1 MCGWRGHWHA
11 GNGVHLMRNGR
22 RSRLAQRCPGPRV
35 GVWARTVW
43 ANTGQKVQAKGQRTR
58 AQRNHVLI
66 LNKNTQKVYAGH
78 GWRPVLS
85 GLDETAG
92 STAACRAANQRLQ
105 DRRRTKGAAL
115 VRRQSETRTG
125 AEPVLISGT
134 VPQRACGGIPVNSNV
149 AVMIGDVRSR
159 QGHGAEEVGIDST
172 G

>member
-58 AQRNHVLI
+58 AQRYHILI

-78 GWRPVLS
+78 CWRPVLS
-85 GLDETAG
+85 VLDGTAPPTG
-92 STAACRAANQRLQ
+92 DRPRRSTAACRAANSRLQ

-115 VRRQSETRTG
+115 VRQQSETRTG
-125 AEPVLISGT
+125 AEPVLLSGT
-134 VPQRACGGIPVNSNV
+134 VPQRACGGIPVNLNSNV
-149 AVMIGDVRSR
+149 
-159 QGHGAEEVGIDST
+159 
-172 G
+172 